1 MRSYGVDCKKWLQ
14 KSEVSHEAHDLLH
27 CWRADS
33 MQRRFGFGLCLVALL
48 GLGSSQ
54 NEPTDLDDL
63 TVNFRIAP
71 GCEKKLYRR
80 DPKTT
85 TLSVEEQ
92 NQCQAIFDCGPRCQ
106 GAESQCNE
114 QTLPICNTY
123 RRRECKT
130 TYEKTY
136 EPSQLETKTSNKSL
150 FDQLETKPL
159 PKQTSSCKHNNHLET
174 KPLPKQTSS
183 CKHNNHL
190 ETKPLPKQ
198 TSPCKHNNH
207 LETKP
212 LPKQTSSCKHNN
224 HLETKPFF

>member
-1 MRSYGVDCKKWLQ
+1 MGRD
-14 KSEVSHEAHDLLH
+14 
-27 CWRADS
+27 
-33 MQRRFGFGLCLVALL
+33 RFGFGLCLVALL

-130 TYEKTY
+130 TYEKFVFWELTCRLA
-136 EPSQLETKTSNKSL
+136 SKRIFHNLDQARSNDLKTIL
-150 FDQLETKPL
+150 VLTF
-159 PKQTSSCKHNNHLET
+159 
-174 KPLPKQTSS
+174 
-183 CKHNNHL
+183 
-190 ETKPLPKQ
+190 
-198 TSPCKHNNH
+198 
-207 LETKP
+207 
-212 LPKQTSSCKHNN
+212 
-224 HLETKPFF
+224 